1 MPVTNAVAA
10 GLPGPNFPQRAQR
23 TNADTVSDA
32 PLLEENI
39 RQTVPQFLSVVQRYR
54 RVKNFHDVRVL
65 SPGIIGD
72 PCILVCPHL
81 IGAERGQS
89 ELVLE

>member
-32 PLLEENI
+32 PLLKENI
-39 RQTVPQFLSVVQRYR
+39 RQTVPKFLPVVQRHR
-54 RVKNFHDVRVL
+54 RVENFPGELFYCYHDT
-65 SPGIIGD
+65 D
-72 PCILVCPHL
+72 PHL
-81 IGAERGQS
+81 TVDG
-89 ELVLE
+89 

>member
-23 TNADTVSDA
+23 TNAETVSDA

-54 RVKNFHDVRVL
+54 RVKNFSSVL
-65 SPGIIGD
+65 RRTFRTPLELLDS
-72 PCILVCPHL
+72 ILV
-81 IGAERGQS
+81 IF
-89 ELVLE
+89 